1 MRNVYNIYR
10 PSQLLNS
17 IEYYIIFIEYFQC
30 TFVYFFVYFQD
41 ILYNESIFL
50 IVLMYMSYV
59 LKEVFT

>member
-10 PSQLLNS
+10 SSQLLNS

-30 TFVYFFVYFQD
+30 TFVYFQD
-41 ILYNESIFL
+41 TFYNESIFL

>member
-30 TFVYFFVYFQD
+30 TFVYFQD
-41 ILYNESIFL
+41 TFYNESIFL

>member
-17 IEYYIIFIEYFQC
+17 IEYYIISIEYFQC
-30 TFVYFFVYFQD
+30 TFVYFQD